1 MPGKLSIV
9 ATPIGNLEDVTLRAL
24 KTLKECDEIAC
35 EDTRVTG
42 KLMSLLEMKKPL
54 SSLHEHSTD
63 SAILRILKSIREGS
77 HIVYVCDAGTP
88 GVNDPGGKLVQAA
101 FEAGIPVE
109 PIPGVSAMTTAISVC
124 GFPMDDFVYSGF
136 VPHKKGRETF
146 FAEVSERKV
155 CTIFFEST
163 HRIDKCIESLKKHLD
178 PTRNIFVGRE
188 LTKMHETLYRGTA
201 ETVQVALKATSTKG
215 EFVLIVGPKPKR

>member
-124 GFPMDDFVYSGF
+124 GFPMDDFCVLR
-136 VPHKKGRETF
+136 VRPTQ
-146 FAEVSERKV
+146 ER
-155 CTIFFEST
+155 
-163 HRIDKCIESLKKHLD
+163 
-178 PTRNIFVGRE
+178 TRNIFRRSFG
-188 LTKMHETLYRGTA
+188 TKSLHDLFLNQRTGSISVSSR
-201 ETVQVALKATSTKG
+201 
-215 EFVLIVGPKPKR
+215 